1 MGVSF
6 TDKFSLLHFA
16 SGIIA
21 YYWNLSF
28 FDWFIL
34 HLVYEII
41 QNSKY
46 GILFINNVV
55 TLWPGGKL
63 SYDSYTNMVGD
74 QFYGILGWIFTHFF
88 LYFFY
93 GGLGLDTFVT
103 RNG

>member
-1 MGVSF
+1 MGVLF

-28 FDWFIL
+28 FHWFML
-34 HLVYEII
+34 HLIYEMI

-63 SYDSYTNMVGD
+63 GYDSYTNMTGD
-74 QFYGILGWIFTHFF
+74 QFYGMLGWTFTHFF
-88 LYFFY
+88 LHFFY
-93 GGLGLDTFVT
+93 GELGVDTFV
-103 RNG
+103 